1 MRGRDLMSTKQA
13 AELIQDNLKKL
24 LVKLRKIELKS
35 VMIGVPADHT
45 ERSEGDPIT
54 NASIGYIM
62 EHGSP
67 ANNIPARP
75 HLAPGV
81 REATPKFTK
90 YMVQAGQAALKGENP
105 DRFLNMAGMVA
116 ASSVKNKI
124 NSNVGPALKEGTL
137 AARRRRGHKST
148 KTLVETA
155 QYRNA
160 ITYVLRDTKK
170 GK

>member
-1 MRGRDLMSTKQA
+1 MRGQDLMSTKNA
-13 AELIQDNLKKL
+13 AELVKNNLLKL
-24 LVKLRKIELKS
+24 MVNLRKIEMKS

-45 ERSEGDPIT
+45 ERKEGDPIT

-67 ANNIPARP
+67 INNIPARP

-90 YMVQAGQAALKGENP
+90 YLVQAGQAVLKGDNP

-116 ASSVKNKI
+116 SSSVKNKI
-124 NSNVGPALKEGTL
+124 NSNIGPALKEGTL

-155 QYRNA
+155 QYRNS
-160 ITYVLRDTKK
+160 ITYVLRDEKVK
-170 GK
+170 